1 MNKILILDDEKFLRE
16 GIEKILRKKGF
27 KVFSGK
33 NGIEGLEILKE
44 NAVDI
49 IITDLRMPDMDGAE
63 FILKIR
69 ENGLRIP
76 VIVLTAFGTI
86 EQAVETLRGGAS
98 DFLTK
103 PFALDQLLN
112 RIKDLLHPAK
122 TGRAKNGEKG
132 DILGNSPAI
141 RNALELTLKGAQKDI
156 PILLQ
161 GETGTGKEVFARTI
175 HRNSKRSKGN
185 YISVNCGA
193 IAQEL
198 IESELFGYM
207 KGAFTGAYEDK
218 EGIFQAGD
226 GGTVFLDEIG
236 DLSMTAQVKLLRF
249 LENSTFMKVGGTK
262 EKKVDIRLIFATN
275 RDLRSLIKEKK
286 FREDLYYRI
295 NIFPVFI
302 PSLKERLDDIE
313 ILAKKFLAES
323 KSGMS
328 LSSDV
333 LKLMKKH
340 NWPGNIRELKHFIER
355 MSIISDSDEITPEDV
370 PADFFNA
377 VMQKEYASS
386 EHLGKYMDVKN
397 KVVRS
402 FDFNY
407 FSNLLDST
415 GWNINQASRLSGVS
429 RKTIYQKIED
439 LELKKDLKT

>member
-63 FILKIR
+63 FIHTIR

-103 PFALDQLLN
+103 PFELDQLLN
-112 RIKDLLHPAK
+112 RIKDLLHPK
-122 TGRAKNGEKG
+122 DTSLTNKGEKG

-141 RNALELTLKGAQKDI
+141 KNALELTLKGAQKDI

-161 GETGTGKEVFARTI
+161 GETGTGKEVFARAI

-218 EGIFQAGD
+218 EGIFQAAD

-302 PSLKERLDDIE
+302 PSLRERLDDIE

-328 LSSDV
+328 ISSEV

-355 MSIISDSDEITPEDV
+355 MSIISDSDEIMPEDV
-370 PADFFNA
+370 PPDFFNA

>member
-1 MNKILILDDEKFLRE
+1 
-16 GIEKILRKKGF
+16 
-27 KVFSGK
+27 
-33 NGIEGLEILKE
+33 
-44 NAVDI
+44 
-49 IITDLRMPDMDGAE
+49 
-63 FILKIR
+63 
-69 ENGLRIP
+69 
-76 VIVLTAFGTI
+76 
-86 EQAVETLRGGAS
+86 
-98 DFLTK
+98 
-103 PFALDQLLN
+103 
-112 RIKDLLHPAK
+112 
-122 TGRAKNGEKG
+122 
-132 DILGNSPAI
+132 
-141 RNALELTLKGAQKDI
+141 
-156 PILLQ
+156 
-161 GETGTGKEVFARTI
+161 
-175 HRNSKRSKGN
+175 
-185 YISVNCGA
+185 
-193 IAQEL
+193 
-198 IESELFGYM
+198 
-207 KGAFTGAYEDK
+207 
-218 EGIFQAGD
+218 
-226 GGTVFLDEIG
+226 
-236 DLSMTAQVKLLRF
+236 MTAQVKLLRF

>member
-1 MNKILILDDEKFLRE
+1 
-16 GIEKILRKKGF
+16 
-27 KVFSGK
+27 
-33 NGIEGLEILKE
+33 
-44 NAVDI
+44 
-49 IITDLRMPDMDGAE
+49 
-63 FILKIR
+63 
-69 ENGLRIP
+69 
-76 VIVLTAFGTI
+76 
-86 EQAVETLRGGAS
+86 
-98 DFLTK
+98 
-103 PFALDQLLN
+103 
-112 RIKDLLHPAK
+112 
-122 TGRAKNGEKG
+122 
-132 DILGNSPAI
+132 
-141 RNALELTLKGAQKDI
+141 QKDI

-218 EGIFQAGD
+218 EGIFQAAD